1 MLPDAVSGQQR
12 WKFHAHST
20 IIGGVTPTACGV
32 LFFGDMGGNFYALN
46 SENGRKLWE
55 HDLGGAA
62 SGGVITYD
70 TGNGQ
75 KVAVSGG
82 MTSKIWPTPKTTA
95 RIYVLAA
102 E

>member
-1 MLPDAVSGQQR
+1 
-12 WKFHAHST
+12 
-20 IIGGVTPTACGV
+20 
-32 LFFGDMGGNFYALN
+32 
-46 SENGRKLWE
+46 
-55 HDLGGAA
+55 
-62 SGGVITYD
+62 VITYD